1 MVSTTTRICSV
12 NLVPA
17 FIVCFGVK
25 VLKHVCLLF
34 VSCVPV
40 FKNQKVLHL
49 TLIARKEES

>member
-17 FIVCFGVK
+17 FTVCFGVK
-25 VLKHVCLLF
+25 VLKHVCLLL